1 MTPSIEHLVIA
12 PILLPLATA
21 AVLVPFDDRRKR
33 LKAAISF
40 ASTVA
45 TLGVALALLGHVAEG
60 GRTSVYFLGNWP
72 APFGIV
78 LVADRL
84 AAVMLSLAAIVIL
97 AGLTFSIARW
107 HRAGS
112 QYHPL
117 VQFLLAGLNGVF
129 LTGDL
134 FNLFVFFE
142 ISLAASYGLVLHGSG
157 EARVKAGFHYIAVN
171 LAASSLF
178 LIGVSIIYGATGT
191 LNMADLA
198 SRVTSLATTD
208 RMLLHTGAA
217 VLGTAFLVKAGMWP
231 LCFWLPGTYP
241 VVATP
246 VAAMFSIMTKVGVYV
261 ILRLW
266 LLVFGAEAGLSAH
279 FGQGWLLAGGIATV
293 VFGCIGLLASQD
305 LPRLASFSVIVSSG
319 TLLAVMTM
327 DNAAVTGGALFYL
340 VSSTLAVCALFLLI
354 ELIERGRVAGA
365 DVLAV
370 TADALAEG
378 AEDPEPVGVAI
389 PTTMAILGGGFVACA
404 LLLAGL
410 PPLTGFAAKVIMLAA
425 MFHGGTPPGAA
436 TWTLLALLMASGF
449 AVMVGLMRAGIRVFW
464 VPIESAVPSVRLL
477 ELGPVIGLLLLCGG
491 LTVLAGPVA
500 KFMQAA
506 AESLHARQSYVRQV
520 LPASG
525 APEAVP

>member
-1 MTPSIEHLVIA
+1 
-12 PILLPLATA
+12 
-21 AVLVPFDDRRKR
+21 
-33 LKAAISF
+33 
-40 ASTVA
+40 
-45 TLGVALALLGHVAEG
+45 
-60 GRTSVYFLGNWP
+60 
-72 APFGIV
+72 
-78 LVADRL
+78 
-84 AAVMLSLAAIVIL
+84 
-97 AGLTFSIARW
+97 
-107 HRAGS
+107 
-112 QYHPL
+112 
-117 VQFLLAGLNGVF
+117 
-129 LTGDL
+129 
-134 FNLFVFFE
+134 
-142 ISLAASYGLVLHGSG
+142 
-157 EARVKAGFHYIAVN
+157 
-171 LAASSLF
+171 
-178 LIGVSIIYGATGT
+178 
-191 LNMADLA
+191 
-198 SRVTSLATTD
+198 
-208 RMLLHTGAA
+208 
-217 VLGTAFLVKAGMWP
+217 
-231 LCFWLPGTYP
+231 
-241 VVATP
+241 
-246 VAAMFSIMTKVGVYV
+246 
-261 ILRLW
+261 
-266 LLVFGAEAGLSAH
+266 
-279 FGQGWLLAGGIATV
+279 
-293 VFGCIGLLASQD
+293 
-305 LPRLASFSVIVSSG
+305 
-319 TLLAVMTM
+319 MTM